1 MGTLNQKRSFR
12 VRFPC
17 SKKLLSKFQTIV
29 KTRKISSND
38 LLFNLIKKVRRPTE
52 FQTNY
57 QEQYK
62 NKIKKKFAVRVT
74 NQTYTDFGM
83 FAVFF
88 KTKSV
93 ALDYLI
99 SNEVDSGMDLTYSD
113 SDSVSF

>member
-17 SKKLLSKFQTIV
+17 SKKLL
-29 KTRKISSND
+29 N
-38 LLFNLIKKVRRPTE
+38 E

-57 QEQYK
+57 QENYK
-62 NKIKKKFAVRVT
+62 NKIKRKFAVRT
-74 NQTYTDFGM
+74 TEQTYTE
-83 FAVFF
+83 FAMYAAFF

-99 SNEVDSGMDLTYSD
+99 SNEVDPGMDLTYSD
-113 SDSVSF
+113 NASSS